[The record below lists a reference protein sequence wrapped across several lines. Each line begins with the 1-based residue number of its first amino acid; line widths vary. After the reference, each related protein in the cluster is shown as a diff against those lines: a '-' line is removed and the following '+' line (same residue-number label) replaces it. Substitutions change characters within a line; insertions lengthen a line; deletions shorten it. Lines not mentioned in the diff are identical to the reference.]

1 MITAQQSKE
10 DMLAGIAMNCAYAVM
25 AGQPTV
31 TISVV
36 NGKRPAGFPRG
47 ELLSVG
53 TNGAQNYAV
62 DPIKLMAWVH
72 SRTKKP

>member
-10 DMLAGIAMNCAYAVM
+10 DMLAGIAMNCAYAVI

-53 TNGAQNYAV
+53 ANGAQNYAV

>member
-1 MITAQQSKE
+1 MTRADIKADE
-10 DMLAGIAMNCAYAVM
+10 ILAGIAMNCAYAVI
-25 AGQPTV
+25 AGQRTV
-31 TISVV
+31 TISIV
-36 NGKRPAGFPRG
+36 NGTRPKSFPRG